1 MMSTTTARFVWSLA
15 PCLNGIR
22 GSPASLQAA
31 RFLHTAP
38 PRGNAALTNILGDGP
53 APAVQVKSAGET
65 GIELADGL
73 ILPGACIFLAGR
85 VFLWDVPTPNDRWS
99 NWKLEHFELFDVVVP
114 KPELLLF
121 GTGKSAMLPPPKFR
135 EYLGRAGVQID
146 IMDTRNAC
154 STYNLLAEE
163 GRRVAAALLP
173 IQPRAWERK

>member
-1 MMSTTTARFVWSLA
+1 MSTTVTRFARSLA
-15 PCLNGIR
+15 PCLGNPR
-22 GSPASLQAA
+22 GPSTSLQ
-31 RFLHTAP
+31 RGRLLHTTIA
-38 PRGNAALTNILGDGP
+38 RQNSALTNILGDGP
-53 APAVQVKSAGET
+53 APAVQVKSAGEK

-85 VFLWDVPTPNDRWS
+85 VFLWDVPTPNDRWT
-99 NWKLEHFELFDVVVP
+99 NWGLEHFEVFDVVVP
-114 KPELLLF
+114 KPELLLL
-121 GTGKSAMLPPPKFR
+121 GTGKSAMLPPPRFR
-135 EYLGRAGVQID
+135 EYLSRTGVQID